1 MLRRA
6 SPDEAR
12 ERPGPSH
19 RQAWSREVVSVR
31 QIQISKSA
39 SRAARRRDLLSEDYL
54 PLDPRDPDIVRAKE
68 LARRRA
74 RSCAQEARRR
84 SAHS

>member
-1 MLRRA
+1 M
-6 SPDEAR
+6 
-12 ERPGPSH
+12 
-19 RQAWSREVVSVR
+19 R

-39 SRAARRRDLLSEDYL
+39 SRAARQRDLLSEDYL

-74 RSCAQEARRR
+74 RSRAQKARRR
-84 SAHS
+84 PPAHR

>member
-1 MLRRA
+1 
-6 SPDEAR
+6 
-12 ERPGPSH
+12 
-19 RQAWSREVVSVR
+19 VVSVR
-31 QIQISKSA
+31 QTQISKRA

-74 RSCAQEARRR
+74 RSLAQ
-84 SAHS
+84 SAGHKPPEHR